1 MPRVFITAAE
11 VSGDKHA
18 AHFAQALRELMP
30 DVTLEAFGGPALQ
43 QAGALIHHDTV
54 TRAAMS
60 WMAVFRLMEFKRLL
74 KRFDRMYRENP
85 PDLHV
90 CVDSSG
96 VNLHFAKIARSHGVP
111 VLYYV
116 APQLWASRPGRM
128 PKVRERVNRLA
139 CIWQFEEEYFG
150 KAGVPATYVGHPL
163 FDQLPRDRVI
173 DASRKYPNRPP
184 IVGLLPG
191 SRKSD
196 ATHNFARMVEVAVAI
211 QEAYPDVTFH
221 IPTTP
226 ATDEVVRAKASALK
240 QTVIQLDGTDALLP
254 ACDIALTKS
263 GTSTLHVAAYG
274 VPMVVVYYGNEWL
287 WKCAGQFIVKTR
299 TFSTVNI
306 LAGRH
311 VVKEFVPWY
320 GPVQSTAELVLDYL
334 KHPEKLLLQRN
345 ELIEMLKPIDQ
356 PGASMNVAKLA
367 VELLQRRG

>member
-18 AHFAQALRELMP
+18 ANFAVALRELMP
-30 DVTLEAFGGPALQ
+30 DIMLEAFGGPALQ

-60 WMAVFRLMEFKRLL
+60 WMAVFRAFEFKRLL
-74 KRFDRMYRENP
+74 KRLDRMYRENP

-96 VNLHFAKIARSHGVP
+96 VNLHFAKIARSHNVP

-150 KAGVPATYVGHPL
+150 RAGVPATYVGHPL

-173 DASRKYPNRPP
+173 EVANKYPNRPP

-196 ATHNFARMVEVAVAI
+196 ATHNFSRMIEVAVAI
-211 QEAYPDVTFH
+211 QNAYPEVTFH

-226 ATDEVVRAKASALK
+226 ATDEVVRAQAGVLK
-240 QTVIQLDGTDALLP
+240 RAVIQLNGTDALLP
-254 ACDIALTKS
+254 ECDIALAKS

-306 LAGRH
+306 LAKRH
-311 VVKEFVPWY
+311 IVKEFVPWY
-320 GPVQSTAELVLDYL
+320 GPVTETTDLMLDYL
-334 KHPEKLLLQRN
+334 KHPEKLLMQRN
-345 ELIEMLKPIDQ
+345 ELIEMLKPIDH
-356 PGASMNVAKLA
+356 PGASKNVAKLA
-367 VELLQRRG
+367 VDLLAKRD